1 MKEIKIWFFEK
12 INLISLQPGRF
23 IRKKK
28 KRERER
34 TQINKIRD
42 EKGEVTT
49 HINKIDSLE
58 ETEKIL
64 RKVQSFK
71 TEPGRNMNITR
82 LLREQLYG
90 FEITIH
96 LRLCRKGSCSE
107 IFVTKSVSVKS
118 PRLSHVLILLELSKG
133 KCNKKEF

>member
-1 MKEIKIWFFEK
+1 
-12 INLISLQPGRF
+12 
-23 IRKKK
+23 
-28 KRERER
+28 
-34 TQINKIRD
+34 
-42 EKGEVTT
+42 
-49 HINKIDSLE
+49 
-58 ETEKIL
+58 
-64 RKVQSFK
+64 
-71 TEPGRNMNITR
+71 MNITR